1 MTDKTNKKP
10 DQHTSWE
17 MGFLGW
23 FIIFTLSTGVIVMER
38 FTPVYINSFYIRLG
52 LYIISASLLSFW
64 IGWILFGYKAVQKR
78 RAIFVI
84 VIVISL
90 LKAYLTWGG
99 DWKTQTILYT
109 NPNDDCKTIEF
120 QMRGDWFA
128 FGYKKR
134 IVERKKIIPFL
145 DYISDTDTLKLD
157 KEIWKRVDKT
167 VNELKLRDFND
178 TPSN

>member
-1 MTDKTNKKP
+1 
-10 DQHTSWE
+10 

-23 FIIFTLSTGVIVMER
+23 FIIFMASTGIIAIER
-38 FTPVYINSFYIRLG
+38 FTPVYINNFYVRLV
-52 LYIISASLLSFW
+52 LYIISASLISFW
-64 IGWILFGYKAVQKR
+64 IGWILFGSKAVRKR
-78 RAIFVI
+78 MAIFLI
-84 VIVISL
+84 VVGISL

-109 NPNDDCKTIEF
+109 NENEDCKTIEF

-134 IVERKKIIPFL
+134 TVKREKILPFL
-145 DYISDTDTLKLD
+145 DYITDTDTTKLTP
-157 KEIWKRVDKT
+157 IWKRLDKRI
-167 VNELKLRDFND
+167 NQLKLKDFND